1 MILDILV
8 NIILPIFLLIG
19 AGFVV
24 DRAFKLDMQT
34 LSKLNFYVTVPALVL
49 IKTLDAKLDPS
60 LLGAVVLF
68 TAIHFVLL
76 RLTSRVLFGA
86 RTLKRWEVI
95 LTMGAIFYN
104 AGNFGLPLAQLAFGS
119 LGTSVVAIIMTVQ
132 NFITF
137 TWGLWWMDSGKRDL
151 RQSIAGLVKVPVI
164 WAVIAA
170 LMLLSLGIELPAPIR
185 TPLNYLSDGTIPLAL
200 LTLGIQLSRSPLV
213 GRLAPLTAVTGM
225 RLLVSPMMA
234 FGLVVVWAAI
244 SPGMLD
250 AIQPILIVAAGLPI
264 AVNVYVLAVEYN
276 RDATLASQMVVWT
289 TLLSAVTL
297 TGWLLAVRQ

>member
-1 MILDILV
+1 MILDVLV

-19 AGFVV
+19 AGVAV
-24 DRAFKLDMQT
+24 DRAFKLDIQT

-49 IKTLDAKLDPS
+49 IKTLEAKLDPA
-60 LLGAVVLF
+60 LLGAVALF
-68 TAIHFVLL
+68 TVVHFALL
-76 RLTSRVLFGA
+76 RLASRVLFGA
-86 RTLKRWEVI
+86 RSLRRWEVI
-95 LTMGAIFYN
+95 LSMGAVFYN

-119 LGTSVVAIIMTVQ
+119 LGASVMAIVMTAQ

-164 WAVIAA
+164 WAVLAA
-170 LMLLSLGIELPAPIR
+170 LALLWLGIELPHPIR
-185 TPLNYLSDGTIPLAL
+185 VPLSYLADGTIPLAL
-200 LTLGIQLSRSPLV
+200 LTLGIQVSRSPLV

-225 RLLVSPMMA
+225 RLLISPLIA

-244 SPGMLD
+244 APGTLD
-250 AIQPILIVAAGLPI
+250 SIRAVLIVAAGLPI

-276 RDATLASQMVVWT
+276 RDAALASQMMVWT

-297 TGWLLAVRQ
+297 TGWLLAVG

>member
-1 MILDILV
+1 MILDIIV

-19 AGFVV
+19 AGFAV

-49 IKTLDAKLDPS
+49 IKTLEAKLDPA
-60 LLGAVVLF
+60 LLGAVALF
-68 TAIHFVLL
+68 TVVHFALL
-76 RLTSRVLFGA
+76 RLASRVLFGA
-86 RTLKRWEVI
+86 RSLRRWEVI
-95 LTMGAIFYN
+95 LSMGAIFYN

-119 LGTSVVAIIMTVQ
+119 LGASVMAIVMTVQ

-137 TWGLWWMDSGKRDL
+137 TWGLWWMDAGKRDL

-164 WAVIAA
+164 WAVLAA
-170 LMLLSLGIELPAPIR
+170 LALLWLAIELPHPIR
-185 TPLNYLSDGTIPLAL
+185 APLSYLADGTIPLAL

-225 RLLVSPMMA
+225 RLLISPLMA
-234 FGLVVVWAAI
+234 FGLAVVWAAI
-244 SPGMLD
+244 APGALD
-250 AIQPILIVAAGLPI
+250 SIRAVLIVAAGLPI
-264 AVNVYVLAVEYN
+264 AVNVYVLAVEYS

-297 TGWLLAVRQ
+297 TGWLLAVR